1 METMREQVMR
11 FLEAGYGSGFGSGSG
26 YGDGYGSGSGD
37 GFGSGDG
44 SGFGSGYGSG
54 FGSGY
59 GDGSGD
65 GIASINHL
73 PVFMVDSIPTAF
85 SKIRG
90 NVAKG
95 YIVQNDLTLTPCYIV
110 KSGSTFAHGAT
121 LREAMEAL
129 RDKLFED
136 MPEEE
141 RIQAFVREHPPG
153 VPVPNRQLF
162 DWHHRL
168 TGSCLMGRN
177 EFVSRHGIDMDGE
190 TTPEEFIRLTE
201 YAYGGEVIRKLSRYY
216 DSESPA

>member
-11 FLEAGYGSGFGSGSG
+11 FLEADFGSGYGSGSGSGSG
-26 YGDGYGSGSGD
+26 FGDGSGYGFGFGDGSGSGDGSGD
-37 GFGSGDG
+37 GFGSGAG
-44 SGFGSGYGSG
+44 SGSGS
-54 FGSGY
+54 
-59 GDGSGD
+59 

-73 PVFMVDSIPTAF
+73 PVFVVDDIPTAF
-85 SKIRG
+85 SKIKG

-95 YIVQNDLTLTPCYIV
+95 YIVQNDLTLTPCFLV

-177 EFVSRHGIDMDGE
+177 EFVSRHGIDLDGS
-190 TTPEEFIRLTE
+190 TTPEEFICLTE
-201 YAYGGEVIRKLSRYY
+201 HAYGGNVIRKLRNFYAV
-216 DSESPA
+216 D

>member
-1 METMREQVMR
+1 METLRELAIQ
-11 FLEAGYGSGFGSGSG
+11 FLEAGSGHGSGSGSG
-26 YGDGYGSGSGD
+26 YGDG
-37 GFGSGDG
+37 
-44 SGFGSGYGSG
+44 SGY
-54 FGSGY
+54 GSGY
-59 GDGSGD
+59 GDGSGY

-73 PVFMVDSIPTAF
+73 PVFVVDDIPTAF
-85 SKIRG
+85 SKIKG

-95 YIVQNDLTLTPCYIV
+95 YIVKNDLTLTPCFLV

-153 VPVPNRQLF
+153 VPIPNRQLF
-162 DWHHRL
+162 GWHHRL

-177 EFVSRHGIDMDGE
+177 EFVARHGIDLDGS
-190 TTPEEFIRLTE
+190 TTPEEFVRLTE
-201 YAYGGEVIRKLSRYY
+201 HAYGGDVIRKLRNFYVV
-216 DSESPA
+216 D